1 MFDHHRTQLAQ
12 VVLTSKR
19 CQDMEPGLGNHLFF
33 FFFLNSGCATTVP
46 SRHRAASFIRRCI
59 KKKGFNYV
67 ALLTWINQPRS
78 QSLRITAIT
87 IPKRPFFSLMVL
99 NWDNQ
104 LHNQLKVPRCRF
116 MSSRNEAGTVAY
128 CLSWEQ
134 HEKPQRNRQWGKN
147 TINMAAWQFLKL

>member
-1 MFDHHRTQLAQ
+1 MFDHHHTQLAQ

-33 FFFLNSGCATTVP
+33 FFFKFWLCN
-46 SRHRAASFIRRCI
+46 HRAITPPSSFFHQAVH